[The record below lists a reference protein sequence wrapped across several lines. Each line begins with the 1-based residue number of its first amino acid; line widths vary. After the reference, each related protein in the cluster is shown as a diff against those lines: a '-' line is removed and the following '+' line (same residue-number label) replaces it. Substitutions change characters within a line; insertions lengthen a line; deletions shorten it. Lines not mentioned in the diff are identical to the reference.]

1 MLQTPYK
8 QSPSNRTLFKCEE
21 NPELKREYKENKY
34 EKKPERKREFEEN
47 KYEKKKNDPKI
58 KYEAYKLFIASR

>member
-47 KYEKKKNDPKI
+47 KYEKKTIQRENV
-58 KYEAYKLFIASR
+58 KLRNYS

>member
-47 KYEKKKNDPKI
+47 KYEKKKTIQK
-58 KYEAYKLFIASR
+58 